1 MKYLRKFNESDE
13 RIKRPSVRGRKKRIH
28 DYIDDIKDIV
38 LEIQDMGYTVDIN
51 TSIQY
56 HIEPSKSLDGIA
68 ITVDADPY
76 DYFYLRGKEGNIK
89 DCILRL
95 NDYAK
100 SIGCGVHIDPENK
113 SKEFLTV
120 KRFIEDW
127 SGEELTMIDIII
139 YEK

>member
-1 MKYLRKFNESDE
+1 MKYLRKFNESIRE
-13 RIKRPSVRGRKKRIH
+13 H
-28 DYIDDIKDIV
+28 FDDIRDIV

-56 HIEPSKSLDGIA
+56 HIKSNKSLNGVSIV
-68 ITVDADPY
+68 IDAEPY
-76 DYFYLRGKEGNIK
+76 DFFYLRGKEGNIR

-113 SKEFLTV
+113 EMEFLTV
-120 KRFIEDW
+120 KEFLEVWEYED
-127 SGEELTMIDIII
+127 LTMIDIII
-139 YEK
+139 YEKK